1 MQILQWHK
9 KFKILECIEM
19 WEWNNKLTYKEYNE
33 NHTDFVHQISNQI
46 VHELESFWKNIY
58 QNERWEHR

>member
-1 MQILQWHK
+1 
-9 KFKILECIEM
+9 M
-19 WEWNNKLTYKEYNE
+19 WEWNNKLTNKEYYE
-33 NHTDFVHQISNQI
+33 NHTDFVHLISNQI